1 MLFHYLV
8 KYCTPPQTTTEKL
21 AFIYRHP
28 KSIYTG
34 KKLIRM
40 KDVTQDLIERVA
52 EETDGFSGREI
63 MKMVVAWHDAAF
75 ATPEAQLTPELMD
88 KVLNKFK

>member
-1 MLFHYLV
+1 
-8 KYCTPPQTTTEKL
+8 
-21 AFIYRHP
+21 
-28 KSIYTG
+28 
-34 KKLIRM
+34 M